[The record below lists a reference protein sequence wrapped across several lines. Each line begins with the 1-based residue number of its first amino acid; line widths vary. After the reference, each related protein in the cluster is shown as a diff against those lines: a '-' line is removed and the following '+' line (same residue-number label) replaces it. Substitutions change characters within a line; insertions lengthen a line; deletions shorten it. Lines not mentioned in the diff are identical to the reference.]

1 MNKVPILFTSKTCG
15 ACINQLELIKKH
27 FKGNNNAFINIID
40 VDKHNVPFIQY
51 TPTWYIPN
59 KNGGYSV
66 YDSVISNPKD
76 FDKLVTKGSA
86 FGKKRKTRKPSK
98 PGKQCKTTKFGENNG
113 PSYLPQL
120 GTWEKYGKNFPDKGG
135 FNIPPSFSNEIEK
148 TWGTGTDALNSGLL
162 GRDQGP
168 GNFNNV
174 LTNGYLNNI
183 RMAQPNDQLGTAY
196 ALNRTCN
203 IDKKVSTNTASPG
216 MVFNAPNP
224 QIVSMNTGFGKRSKF
239 GDSFLYRQMG
249 KAYGSQYIKDPDTVK
264 NLYGGA
270 LTDNLPRPNKVQN
283 KNEFIG
289 QAPPYNPLNNF
300 GKKVKVKAKKVKV
313 KAKKV
318 KVCVT
323 KKSIKDKLKK
333 TIKKCIIGEG
343 SILTVKGNK
352 IKVKKVKN

>member
-27 FKGNNNAFINIID
+27 FKSNNNAFINIID

-86 FGKKRKTRKPSK
+86 FGKKRKLRKSRKTR
-98 PGKQCKTTKFGENNG
+98 FGENNG

-120 GTWEKYGKNFPDKGG
+120 GTWEKYGKNFPDKDG
-135 FNIPPSFSNEIEK
+135 FNIPPSFSNKIEK
-148 TWGTGTDALNSGLL
+148 TWGKDALISGTL

-174 LTNGYLNNI
+174 LTNGYLNDI
-183 RMAQPNDQLGTAY
+183 RMAQPNDQLGTELY
-196 ALNRTCN
+196 LNRTCN
-203 IDKKVSTNTASPG
+203 INRNVSTNAASPG
-216 MVFNAPNP
+216 MIFNSPNP

-249 KAYGSQYIKDPDTVK
+249 KAYGTQYIKEPDTVK
-264 NLYGGA
+264 KLYGGA

-300 GKKVKVKAKKVKV
+300 GKKDKVKVKAKKVKV

-333 TIKKCIIGEG
+333 SIKKCIIVGEG

-352 IKVKKVKN
+352 IKVKKAK